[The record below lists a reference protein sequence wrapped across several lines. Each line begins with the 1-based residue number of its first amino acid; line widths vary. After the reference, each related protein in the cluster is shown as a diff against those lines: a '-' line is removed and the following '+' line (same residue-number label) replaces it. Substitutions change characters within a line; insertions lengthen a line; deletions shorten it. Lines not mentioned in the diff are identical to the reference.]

1 MNLALGIV
9 SDEISPDFQEAIR
22 YGTEWGLSIY
32 ELRVLRTGRVPS
44 VEPEEFREV
53 LGLVKERGVTVTALS
68 PGIFKHT
75 LSKQREI
82 NAELNEALPRTIEMA
97 GQLGTKL
104 IIVFGFKR
112 EAGEPE
118 NRVNDWLEYMQKASV
133 IASKAGITVAIEN
146 EPGFWC
152 DSGFNTAAL
161 IRKVGMP
168 NLGANWDPCNGYG
181 TAEEPYPAG
190 YEAVKKVIVNV
201 HVKDTRKGSLIQ
213 CVPVGEGA
221 IDWRGQ
227 MAAIVRDR
235 IVNHVTIETH
245 CLPLIE
251 NSKKNVDVLRSYLR
265 QP

>member
-9 SDEISPDFQEAIR
+9 SDEISPDFNVALR

-32 ELRVLRTGRVPS
+32 ELRVLRSGRVPA
-44 VEPEEFREV
+44 VEPEEFREL
-53 LGLVKERGVTVTALS
+53 LGLVKDRGLTISALS

-75 LSKQREI
+75 LSKQSEI
-82 NAELNEALPRTIEMA
+82 TAEIEEILPRTIELA

-104 IIVFGFKR
+104 IIAFGFQR

-118 NRVNDWLEYMQKASV
+118 NRVNDWFEYMHRASA
-133 IASKAGITVAIEN
+133 IAAKAGITLAIEN

-152 DSGFNTAAL
+152 DSGFNTAEL

-181 TAEEPYPAG
+181 TAERPYPDG
-190 YEAVKKVIVNV
+190 YEAVKHVAVNV

-221 IDWRGQ
+221 IDWKGQ
-227 MAAIVRDR
+227 IAAIVRDR

-251 NSKKNVDVLRSYLR
+251 NSKKNVDILRSYLR
-265 QP
+265 QE